1 MACVSFS
8 LYVPTLIPSSVLPVL
23 TPHYQRYS
31 SITNQSDCQPGI
43 LFTPLCLVCQ
53 QLLLETDWL
62 SQVPTLTVRLPATD
76 FDPGTFPC
84 SHHCKHFFSGFRE
97 MKPLAFVLRELFRGS
112 IPSLALWLTSSFT
125 PALCSL
131 LPFRTRSL
139 VLNWWLAFI
148 QAGLS
153 SLLMPASLAHSYLF
167 LQSFSITIDK
177 RIACFKI
184 HFPFALLSLSLANRQ
199 KLKRESQ
206 T

>member
-1 MACVSFS
+1 MRFRAF
-8 LYVPTLIPSSVLPVL
+8 

-31 SITNQSDCQPGI
+31 SITNQSDCQPSI

-76 FDPGTFPC
+76 LDPGTFPC
-84 SHHCKHFFSGFRE
+84 SHHCEHFFSGFRE
-97 MKPLAFVLRELFRGS
+97 MKPLAFVLHRLFRGS

-131 LPFRTRSL
+131 LPFYTQSL

-148 QAGLS
+148 QGWIVQLVN
-153 SLLMPASLAHSYLF
+153 ASFAWH
-167 LQSFSITIDK
+167 T
-177 RIACFKI
+177 
-184 HFPFALLSLSLANRQ
+184 HFIPPKCLYPDASKPDAAR
-199 KLKRESQ
+199 
-206 T
+206 

>member
-1 MACVSFS
+1 MCF
-8 LYVPTLIPSSVLPVL
+8 LFPLSSYADPFEC
-23 TPHYQRYS
+23 TPCTHAAYQRS
-31 SITNQSDCQPGI
+31 PLITNQSDCQPGI

-153 SLLMPASLAHSYLF
+153 SLLMPASLAHSFITFLYYYLVVNCQIGPSVEDF
-167 LQSFSITIDK
+167 QSFAVI
-177 RIACFKI
+177 F
-184 HFPFALLSLSLANRQ
+184 Q
-199 KLKRESQ
+199 
-206 T
+206 

>member
-1 MACVSFS
+1 MRFRA
-8 LYVPTLIPSSVLPVL
+8 L

-31 SITNQSDCQPGI
+31 YITNQSDCQPSI

-76 FDPGTFPC
+76 LDPGTFPC
-84 SHHCKHFFSGFRE
+84 SHHCEHFFSGFRE
-97 MKPLAFVLRELFRGS
+97 MKPLAFVLHRLFRGS

-131 LPFRTRSL
+131 LPFYTQSL
-139 VLNWWLAFI
+139 VLNWWLAFV

-153 SLLMPASLAHSYLF
+153 SLLMTAFPGALITIPPDKVTLFTGGLASLLNYRLY
-167 LQSFSITIDK
+167 TT
-177 RIACFKI
+177 
-184 HFPFALLSLSLANRQ
+184 SLSSALWFI
-199 KLKRESQ
+199 
-206 T
+206 